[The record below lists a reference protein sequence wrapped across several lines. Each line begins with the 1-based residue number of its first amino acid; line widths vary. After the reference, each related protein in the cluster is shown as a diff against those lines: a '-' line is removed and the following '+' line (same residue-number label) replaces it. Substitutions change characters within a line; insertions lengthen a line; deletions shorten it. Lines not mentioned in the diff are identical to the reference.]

1 MSKKASPLVRLW
13 HGALL
18 VLGIVIIAQ
27 LVLNLLAQIWGW
39 LLAIGLVGAVVTVL
53 VRILRI
59 HRGRW

>member
-18 VLGIVIIAQ
+18 ALGVVIVAQ

-39 LLAIGLVGAVVTVL
+39 LLLIGLVGVVVAVL

-59 HRGRW
+59 RRGRW